1 MTVRPWCKRQGG
13 TLLEV
18 LVAVAL
24 MAVSA
29 LGVISV
35 QLSLARGE
43 TEVAMRERA
52 ALIADSMAEAARGTT
67 SEAAALEQL
76 RAQAASILPSGE
88 VSVHEQSGGLALSV
102 LKWAAWRRDSRV
114 PVNRPVVCGE
124 VAAAASAN
132 QSCTSIAFV
141 R

>member
-1 MTVRPWCKRQGG
+1 MTARSWRKGQGG

-18 LVAVAL
+18 LVAIAL

-52 ALIADSMAEAARGTT
+52 ALIADSLTEAARGST
-67 SEAAALEQL
+67 SEAVALEQW
-76 RAQAASILPSGE
+76 RAQAVSVLPSAD
-88 VSVHEQSGGLALSV
+88 VSVREHGGLLAVSTV
-102 LKWAAWRRDSRV
+102 VWAAWRRDPRV
-114 PVNRPVVCGE
+114 SVHRPVACGD
-124 VAAAASAN
+124 VAAATSAIM
-132 QSCTSIAFV
+132 SCASIAFV

>member
-1 MTVRPWCKRQGG
+1 MTARSWRKGQGG

-18 LVAVAL
+18 LVAIAL

-52 ALIADSMAEAARGTT
+52 SVIADSLAEAARGTT
-67 SEAAALEQL
+67 SEAIALEQW
-76 RAQAASILPSGE
+76 RAQAVSALPSAD
-88 VSVHEQSGGLALSV
+88 VSVREQNGRLALSMV
-102 LKWAAWRRDSRV
+102 VWAAWRRDARV
-114 PVNRPVVCGE
+114 PVHRPVGCGE
-124 VAAAASAN
+124 VTAGTSAN
-132 QSCTSIAFV
+132 MSCASIAFV

>member
-1 MTVRPWCKRQGG
+1 MKVRSRRKGQGG

-35 QLSLARGE
+35 QLSMARGE
-43 TEVAMRERA
+43 TVVAMRERA

-67 SEAAALEQL
+67 SEAIALERW
-76 RAQAASILPSGE
+76 RAQAASVLPSADA
-88 VSVHEQSGGLALSV
+88 SVREQGGGLALSTV
-102 LKWAAWRRDSRV
+102 VWAAWRHDARV
-114 PVNRPVVCGE
+114 PVHRPAGCGE

-132 QSCTSIAFV
+132 LSCASIAFV